1 MSVCYKKLSHILVE
15 RNITHSQLQRMV
27 GYSAN
32 ITSRL
37 KKDEYVSLETIESIC
52 QKLDCTVD
60 DILEFDYG
68 FRENGSSLC

>member
-1 MSVCYKKLSHILVE
+1 MSVRYKKLSHILVE

-37 KKDEYVSLETIESIC
+37 KKDEYVSLETIERIC
-52 QKLDCTVD
+52 QKLDCTAD
-60 DILEFDYG
+60 DILEFD
-68 FRENGSSLC
+68 FCFQENDSSWC